1 MQHAAEGSVD
11 ADALLLLLLL
21 LLLRLAPVVSAAWQ
35 LHAKRTWLAGGA
47 PDSLNP
53 LLTQMRVVKEAQ
65 LHLHQLAA
73 R

>member
-1 MQHAAEGSVD
+1 
-11 ADALLLLLLL
+11 
-21 LLLRLAPVVSAAWQ
+21 VSAAWQ

-47 PDSLNP
+47 ADSLNP

-65 LHLHQLAA
+65 LRLHQLAS

>member
-1 MQHAAEGSVD
+1 LTALTWLLLLPS
-11 ADALLLLLLL
+11 LLLLLLL
-21 LLLRLAPVVSAAWQ
+21 PCRLVPVVSAAWQ

-47 PDSLNP
+47 ADSLNP

-65 LHLHQLAA
+65 LRLHQLAS